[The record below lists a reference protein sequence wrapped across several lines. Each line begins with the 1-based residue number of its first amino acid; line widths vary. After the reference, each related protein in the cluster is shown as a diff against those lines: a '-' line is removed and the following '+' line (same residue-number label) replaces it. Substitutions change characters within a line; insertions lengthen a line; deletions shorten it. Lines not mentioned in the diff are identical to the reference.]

1 MSVNIRKI
9 LYATDLSRN
18 AAYAF
23 QYAIYLSKMADTTIC
38 ILHIVEKMS
47 PDAQIAFRAYLDID
61 DRRKVLA
68 DRAANAIERLKKR
81 LTIFCEKEIE
91 GEKEINAKIASIEV
105 YEGYPA
111 EEILNKAEELKC
123 DAIVMGA
130 HKKGFT
136 HTFLGSVAKSVL
148 RRSRIPTFIVPL
160 PEDDSDLTFH
170 GV

>member
-1 MSVNIRKI
+1 MSVNFKKI
-9 LYATDLSRN
+9 LYATDLSKN

-23 QYAIYLSKMADTTIC
+23 QYAVYLSKMSGASII

-47 PDAQIAFRAYLDID
+47 PDAQIAFRAYFDAG
-61 DRRKVLA
+61 DRKKVLA
-68 DRAANAIERLKKR
+68 TKIGNAIERIKKR
-81 LTIFCEKEIE
+81 LTQFCEKELAGDQE
-91 GEKEINAKIASIEV
+91 VSDKIASIKV

-111 EEILNKAEELKC
+111 EEILKRAEELDC

-148 RRSRIPTFIVPL
+148 RRSRTPTFIVPL
-160 PEDDSDLTFH
+160 PEGETDLTFH
-170 GV
+170 DS